1 MHHPFGQVDPASA
14 SPNDPYCGCCRS
26 LKLGTELNQEEY
38 PVTPSSVLVRMC
50 CSLPI
55 TLALIVGSSGNTL
68 AQDDPRKAM
77 EDILPSCLPR
87 FAEIDARIEKAG
99 VSDASYHRVPG
110 FPYLRSDRLLAS
122 YDAELDDPATFD
134 TWMLQLRD
142 NDGFSRDI
150 ELRNLGMPDQERA
163 NLLTDLRLCAVW
175 LSFIEFS
182 EPEKIAAL
190 KAGIQLPDP
199 AAPVAASAAALPSTT
214 ASENARALR
223 AVVTEDAES
232 ILARYDKLPRDELA
246 RTGMTNDG
254 WKALAEHYAPTWLM
268 ARGSPG
274 ALVWTEDGLEVDP
287 SQPTVYFQ
295 PTFARVGDQGLV
307 QYHYVLWFALADGG
321 IDGLI
326 WRVTLDPRGRPLVHE
341 SLDAQGQRH
350 QWFPAQALEA
360 RADLDLNLA
369 APLGVGQIAV
379 TLSPDGHQVLEVAP
393 RRAEAYPEETPYRLA
408 LYEDLLTLP
417 LPGGGS
423 RSAFDAQGRLRTD
436 ASQTRQPILWQLGQ
450 LRLKHADAPLP
461 FDDPRLLEAY
471 FTLPAMSPR
480 ELARR

>member
-1 MHHPFGQVDPASA
+1 MA
-14 SPNDPYCGCCRS
+14 
-26 LKLGTELNQEEY
+26 
-38 PVTPSSVLVRMC
+38 PSRLLTRRFC
-50 CSLPI
+50 ALPL
-55 TLALIVGSSGNTL
+55 TLALAAGITASAL

-99 VSDASYHRVPG
+99 VGDASYHRVPG

-122 YDAELDDPATFD
+122 YDAELNDPATFD

-182 EPEKIAAL
+182 EPEKVAAL

-199 AAPVAASAAALPSTT
+199 AAPVAAPAAAQQAPAATDQ
-214 ASENARALR
+214 ARALR
-223 AVVTEDAES
+223 VTVTEDAAAV
-232 ILARYDKLPRDELA
+232 LARYDKLPRDELA

-268 ARGSPG
+268 PRGTPG
-274 ALVWTEDGLEVDP
+274 ALVWTEDGLRVDA
-287 SQPTVYFQ
+287 SRPTVYFQ
-295 PTFARVGDQGLV
+295 PTFARVGEQGLV
-307 QYHYVLWFALADGG
+307 QYHYVLWFGLANGG

-326 WRVTLDPRGRPLVHE
+326 WRVTLDPQGRPLVHE
-341 SLDAQGQRH
+341 SLDATGQHHR
-350 QWFPAQALEA
+350 WFPAQPLEA
-360 RADLDLNLA
+360 KAILDLELSAPVGVGEIAVALA
-369 APLGVGQIAV
+369 ADSHEVLAV
-379 TLSPDGHQVLEVAP
+379 EARS
-393 RRAEAYPEETPYRLA
+393 AEAYAEEIGYRLA
-408 LYEDLLTLP
+408 LYEELLTLP

-423 RSAFDAQGRLRTD
+423 RSAFDAQGRLQTD
-436 ASQTRQPILWQLGQ
+436 ARLRQQPRLWQLGQ
-450 LRLKHADAPLP
+450 LQLKHADSPLP

-471 FTLPAMSPR
+471 FNLPALSPR
-480 ELARR
+480 ELVQR